1 MASEWLN
8 GIALMHVHQE
18 IVPDIE
24 KAIELF
30 AVTNISLTFIWFLL
44 VFNQYVVFALKII
57 FVSISCIYFSDI
69 SGLIYIIIKPILMEQ
84 AQISKLVVKTYT
96 LTYFCI
102 IVNYGYQ

>member
-18 IVPDIE
+18 IVPGIE

-30 AVTNISLTFIWFLL
+30 AVTNISLNFIWFLL

-84 AQISKLVVKTYT
+84 AQISKLHI
-96 LTYFCI
+96 LHITYFTYI
-102 IVNYGYQ
+102 FLYHY